1 MKIQDWVICC
11 TIGLGASLA
20 AGSAV
25 ADESFICSGL
35 PGQAK
40 LQMALEDAVKQ
51 NNGGL
56 GFNMWATLVAN
67 DGGGVLR

>member
-40 LQMALEDAVKQ
+40 LQMALEDAV
-51 NNGGL
+51 
-56 GFNMWATLVAN
+56 WATLVAN